1 MTDRQVFAKYTDP
14 QYFLKIVDMDTVV
27 EMLTRCEKEYF
38 DLPAISDSTGDY
50 TYGELCVAVAKYRQ
64 VLKNNG
70 ITPGQRVG
78 LLCTNS
84 FDLVKSFLAVVTYGC
99 TALIFPL
106 QIDDKHLVDYSAKF
120 NLSAIVYG
128 ENFID
133 KLKLVSES
141 NEKLSLIDAKQ
152 SADSECDFANVDGKT
167 PCIIVLTGGSSGKNK
182 GALLSHK
189 AFMQGV
195 TNGCYGWENPF
206 YQKYVSVLPLSHVF
220 GLIRS
225 TMTPLYSGCHIR
237 ISKSPKDLFS
247 DIRTFKPNFLV
258 LVPALVDMAINLS
271 KKFGRNMLG
280 DSVKN
285 IVCGGAHVAPYLIE
299 ECALRGI
306 KVAPGYGLSESANLV
321 SGNPE
326 QLKKP
331 ESVGIPYPNQQ
342 LKIVNGELWLKG
354 NNIMD
359 GYVDEEEEN
368 KRAFVDGWFRTGD
381 LVRFDEDGFLYITGR
396 CKDII
401 VLSNGENVS
410 PEEVETHFN
419 ALSIVQDSQ
428 VFECTIENGKH
439 VLALEVFPR
448 KTELTKLGVTD
459 IEEYVIEQLKEVNA
473 TLQSHMRVSK
483 FIVRTT
489 DFERDSSMKIV
500 RYKNEIK

>member
-1 MTDRQVFAKYTDP
+1 MFAKYTDS
-14 QYFLKIVDMDTVV
+14 QHFLKIVEMDTVV
-27 EMLTRCEKEYF
+27 EMLARCKSEYF
-38 DLPAISDSTGDY
+38 SLPAISDSTGDY
-50 TYGELCVAVAKYRQ
+50 TYGEVCESVAKFRQ
-64 VLKNNG
+64 VLKDNG

-78 LLCTNS
+78 LFCKNS
-84 FDLVKSFLAVVTYGC
+84 YDLIKSFLAVVTYGC

-106 QIDDKHLVDYSAKF
+106 QIDAKHIADYTLKF
-120 NLSAIVYG
+120 NLSAIVYD
-128 ENFID
+128 ENFIE
-133 KLKLVSES
+133 KLKLA
-141 NEKLSLIDAKQ
+141 NETNERLVVIDAKQ
-152 SADSECDFANVDGKT
+152 SADNECDVVAVEGKS
-167 PCIIVLTGGSSGKNK
+167 PCVIVFTGGSSGKNK
-182 GALLSHK
+182 GALLSHR

-195 TNGCYGWENPF
+195 INGCYGWEKPF

-225 TMTPLYSGCHIR
+225 TMTPLYSGCYIR

-247 DIRTFKPNFLV
+247 DIRTFKPSTLV

-280 DSVKN
+280 DSVEN

-299 ECALRGI
+299 ECASIGI
-306 KVAPGYGLSESANLV
+306 KVFPGYGLTETANLV

-331 ESVGIPYPNQQ
+331 ESVGIPFPNQQ

-354 NNIMD
+354 DNVMD
-359 GYVDEEEEN
+359 GYVDEASEN
-368 KRAFVDGWFRTGD
+368 ERAFVDGWFRTGD

-419 ALSIVQDSQ
+419 ALAIVQDSQ